1 MVINLAVNAPDAM
14 AEGGALSIA
23 TRDAPRDPKFADLPH
38 RDCVKLEV
46 RDYGCGVAQK
56 QESKVYEPFFTA
68 NDLGAGTGLE
78 GPRRIR
84 RVRQSHPAL

>member
-1 MVINLAVNAPDAM
+1 MEITLAVNAPDVM

-23 TRDAPRDPKFADLPH
+23 TRDAPGDPKFADLPH
-38 RDCVKLEV
+38 CDYVTTEV

-68 NDLGAGTGLE
+68 NDLGAGTGLD
-78 GPRRIR
+78 GPRLIR